1 MQRLRRLSALRW
13 PPLRMTVIH
22 NKLGFT
28 LAEVLLGAMALSV
41 AIAAI
46 LGAYIGQ
53 LTLNEHARNL
63 SVAIQDAN
71 RVIERI
77 RQQNTPCVGSTAPT
91 ALPPVPYNTAVNRW
105 DEWLADTTATGGG
118 GKSIQPLPN
127 VNELVVLTAQNR
139 AGTATWVA
147 GSGENQIRVTAA
159 VCWRHRARTIGEC
172 DWNGANLVE
181 NELLNMPTD
190 TTAIDSP
197 AMLTTL
203 VTCR

>member
-1 MQRLRRLSALRW
+1 ME
-13 PPLRMTVIH
+13 VV
-22 NKLGFT
+22 LG
-28 LAEVLLGAMALSV
+28 GMALSV

-77 RQQNTPCVGSTAPT
+77 RQQNTSAAGCTTAPS
-91 ALPPVPYNTAVNRW
+91 ALPPGGFATW
-105 DEWLADTTATGGG
+105 DVWLDDTSPTGGG
-118 GKSIQPLPN
+118 GKSIYPDPN
-127 VNELVVLTAQNR
+127 PAVNEPHELVVLTSQNR
-139 AGTATWVA
+139 DGSPLLAGA
-147 GSGENQIRVTAA
+147 NPIRVTAA
-159 VCWRHRARTIGEC
+159 VCWRHRNRTLGEC
-172 DWNGANLVE
+172 TWSGTSLSANPGAGGDPLATE
-181 NELLNMPTD
+181 
-190 TTAIDSP
+190 SP

>member
-1 MQRLRRLSALRW
+1 ME
-13 PPLRMTVIH
+13 VI
-22 NKLGFT
+22 LG
-28 LAEVLLGAMALSV
+28 GMALSV

-77 RQQNTPCVGSTAPT
+77 RQQNTPCAGGTSAPT
-91 ALPPVPYNTAVNRW
+91 ALPPAPYNTAVNRW

-127 VNELVVLTAQNR
+127 INELVVLTAQNR
-139 AGTATWVA
+139 DGTALWVPPP
-147 GSGENQIRVTAA
+147 GENPIRVTAA
-159 VCWRHRARTIGEC
+159 VCWRHRNRTIGEC
-172 DWNGANLVE
+172 TWSGTNLVA
-181 NELLNMPTD
+181 NEALPMPTD

>member
-71 RVIERI
+71 RVIEQI
-77 RQQNTPCVGSTAPT
+77 RQRNTSAAGCTSAPT
-91 ALPPVPYNTAVNRW
+91 ALPPAPYSASVANW
-105 DEWLADTTATGGG
+105 DPWL
-118 GKSIQPLPN
+118 
-127 VNELVVLTAQNR
+127 
-139 AGTATWVA
+139 
-147 GSGENQIRVTAA
+147 
-159 VCWRHRARTIGEC
+159 
-172 DWNGANLVE
+172 
-181 NELLNMPTD
+181 
-190 TTAIDSP
+190 
-197 AMLTTL
+197 
-203 VTCR
+203 

>member
-1 MQRLRRLSALRW
+1 MKRNSIR
-13 PPLRMTVIH
+13 
-22 NKLGFT
+22 GFT
-28 LAEVLLGAMALSV
+28 LAEVLLGGMALSV

-46 LGAYIGQ
+46 LGAYLGQ

-77 RQQNTPCVGSTAPT
+77 RQQNTPCAAPATAPSADAPAGFAT
-91 ALPPVPYNTAVNRW
+91 W
-105 DEWLADTTATGGG
+105 DAWLAADAAAGGGG
-118 GKSIQPLPN
+118 GKSIQPAPN
-127 VNELVVLTAQNR
+127 VNELVVLTAQDR
-139 AGTATWVA
+139 DGGTLQL
-147 GSGENQIRVTAA
+147 GENPIRVTAA
-159 VCWRHRARTIGEC
+159 VCWRHRNRTIGEC
-172 DWNGANLVE
+172 TWNATNLVADE
-181 NELLNMPTD
+181 NVAMPSD

>member
-1 MQRLRRLSALRW
+1 MTQRSRG
-13 PPLRMTVIH
+13 
-22 NKLGFT
+22 GFT
-28 LAEVLLGAMALSV
+28 LAEVVLGAMALSV

-71 RVIERI
+71 RVIEKI
-77 RQQNTPCVGSTAPT
+77 RQQNTPCAGGTSAPT
-91 ALPPVPYNTAVNRW
+91 ALPPAPYTLVTEW
-105 DEWLADTTATGGG
+105 DAWLQAAGG
-118 GKSIQPLPN
+118 GKSIQPTPN

-139 AGTATWVA
+139 DGTPLAA
-147 GSGENQIRVTAA
+147 NANPIRVTAA
-159 VCWRHRARTIGEC
+159 VCWRHRNRTIGEC
-172 DWNGANLVE
+172 DWNGTNLVA